1 MIKDIIEA
9 FKNWLRDQQPVLIP
23 VPVKKS
29 PGQKQD
35 THPGVQRMIV
45 SFFFVWITW
54 VGPLSLNANSQS
66 NQGNEVR
73 TILFLGDSITAGY
86 GLDES
91 QAFPALIQEKI
102 RSAGHNYR
110 VVNAGLSGETSS
122 GGLRRIGWLL
132 RSRVDILVLELGAN
146 DGLRGINLEVTRD
159 NLQQIIDQTRQK
171 YPDVKIVLAGM
182 QVPPNLG
189 EDYTRTFRE
198 MFPSL
203 ARVNNSLLIPFIL
216 EGVAGD
222 PALNLPDGIHPNVEG
237 QKILAQNVWSVLR
250 PIL

>member
-23 VPVKKS
+23 IPVRKS
-29 PGQKQD
+29 PDQKKNA
-35 THPGVQRMIV
+35 HPGVQKYGIAVLLVLMGL
-45 SFFFVWITW
+45 SPFVPDT
-54 VGPLSLNANSQS
+54 LNAQA
-66 NQGNEVR
+66 NQQGELK

-86 GLDES
+86 GLDET
-91 QAFPALIQEKI
+91 QAFPALVEEKI
-102 RSAGHNYR
+102 KAAGHNYR

-159 NLQQIIDQTRQK
+159 NLQKIIDQTRQK

-189 EDYTRTFRE
+189 DTYTRTFRE

-203 ARVNNSLLIPFIL
+203 ARTNNAHLIPFIL

-237 QKILAQNVWSVLR
+237 QKILARNVWNVLG